1 MQLVK
6 YFRKYKTFWWG
17 FDIPMII
24 SYEGALL
31 IFVYFTKMHLYLYSV
46 AWGSIREQA
55 CDDLLAGA
63 LFISSVYFTKMCI
76 CVFVFCGDGGVYGSR
91 RVMIC

>member
-1 MQLVK
+1 
-6 YFRKYKTFWWG
+6 
-17 FDIPMII
+17 MII
-24 SYEGALL
+24 SYEGALF
-31 IFVYFTKMHLYLYSV
+31 ICFVYFTKMHLYLYSA

-76 CVFVFCGDGGVYGSR
+76 CVFVFCGDGGVYGR
-91 RVMIC
+91 GRVMIC

>member
-6 YFRKYKTFWWG
+6 YFREYKTYWWAY
-17 FDIPMII
+17 DIVMII
-24 SYEGALL
+24 SYEGALF
-31 IFVYFTKMHLYLYSV
+31 ICFVYLYSV

>member
-6 YFRKYKTFWWG
+6 YFRKYKTFWWAY
-17 FDIPMII
+17 DIVMII
-24 SYEGALL
+24 SYEGALF
-31 IFVYFTKMHLYLYSV
+31 ICFVYFTKMHLYLYSA

-63 LFISSVYFTKMCI
+63 RKACYVEAHPQLGPEGPTSCSS
-76 CVFVFCGDGGVYGSR
+76 GHL
-91 RVMIC
+91 